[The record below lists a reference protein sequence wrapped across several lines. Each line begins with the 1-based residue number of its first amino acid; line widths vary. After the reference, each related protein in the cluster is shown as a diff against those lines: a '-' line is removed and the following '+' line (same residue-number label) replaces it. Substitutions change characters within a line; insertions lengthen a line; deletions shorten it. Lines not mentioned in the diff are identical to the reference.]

1 MEEVSVG
8 EGFVEF
14 GEEGGDMERGSWE
27 VEDGCGLTGC
37 LTLLVLTL

>member
-27 VEDGCGLTGC
+27 VEDGCGFDWSTNQGC
-37 LTLLVLTL
+37 